1 MIPSINTRTYTN
13 LILTAI
19 AAVLITS
26 TIQQHRLP
34 LISQAHAQREVG
46 NVSRTATGVP
56 IDNTIPQTQ
65 DVAVAA
71 ATSEVAAANREIAE
85 ALRLLA
91 QSITDGATDIR
102 SAIGRQSPAPAG
114 SAPAA
119 TTTAPSN
126 PANTARPVIEV
137 Q

>member
-1 MIPSINTRTYTN
+1 MIPTINTRTYTN
-13 LILTAI
+13 IVLTAI
-19 AAVLITS
+19 TAILITN
-26 TIQQHRLP
+26 TIQQHHLP
-34 LISQAHAQREVG
+34 IITQAHAQREVG
-46 NVSRTATGVP
+46 NISRTATGVP

-102 SAIGRQSPAPAG
+102 TAIGRQSPTPTTNAP
-114 SAPAA
+114 PA
-119 TTTAPSN
+119 TTT
-126 PANTARPVIEV
+126 PANPTNTTRPVIEV

>member
-19 AAVLITS
+19 AAILIT
-26 TIQQHRLP
+26 TAVQQHRLP
-34 LISQAHAQREVG
+34 IINQAHAQREVG
-46 NVSRTATGVP
+46 NISRTATGVP

-71 ATSEVAAANREIAE
+71 ATSEIAAANREIAE
-85 ALRLLA
+85 AIRLLA
-91 QSITDGATDIR
+91 QSITDGASDIR
-102 SAIGRQSPAPAG
+102 SVIGRQPATSTNTAPAPAA
-114 SAPAA
+114 S
-119 TTTAPSN
+119 TNTPS
-126 PANTARPVIEV
+126 NTARPVVEV